1 MAKARRMTL
10 VPEEDIFK
18 AEERKVN
25 TSPLVKSLANMDL
38 EIKAILEDTTMP
50 PDRKIQLYDSIMNRY
65 RNILNQYRSKIP
77 YVRVLPTPKRK
88 KKRKRPK
95 RPAFATPIGTAVLPI
110 PAPADVEEEEEEEE
124 KEEEEA
130 PFLFPTPPDT
140 PLQLPSTSDT
150 TPFIPSYHGK
160 EKRGRKLLPS
170 PVMTRWKQKKEKTSP
185 IITRAKGKQMGTGLN
200 RAMLRRYWVSY

>member
-1 MAKARRMTL
+1 MVKARRMAL

-25 TSPLVKSLANMDL
+25 TSPLVKSLANMDQ

-65 RNILNQYRSKIP
+65 RNILNQYRSEIP

-88 KKRKRPK
+88 KRKRPN
-95 RPAFATPIGTAVLPI
+95 RPAFATPIGTAILPTL
-110 PAPADVEEEEEEEE
+110 APAEVEEEEEEE
-124 KEEEEA
+124 EEEEA
-130 PFLFPTPPDT
+130 PFLFPTPPADT
-140 PLQLPSTSDT
+140 PLQLPSTSDA

-160 EKRGRKLLPS
+160 EKRGRRLLPS
-170 PVMTRWKQKKEKTSP
+170 PVMTRSKKRKDKASP
-185 IITRAKGKQMGTGLN
+185 IITRAKGKQMGIGL
-200 RAMLRRYWVSY
+200 RRTMLRRYWISY

>member
-1 MAKARRMTL
+1 MAL

-25 TSPLVKSLANMDL
+25 TSPLVKSLANMDQ
-38 EIKAILEDTTMP
+38 EIKAIFEDTTMP

-77 YVRVLPTPKRK
+77 YVWVLPTPKRR
-88 KKRKRPK
+88 KRKRPK
-95 RPAFATPIGTAVLPI
+95 RPAFATPIGTAVLPT
-110 PAPADVEEEEEEEE
+110 PAPAEVEEEEEEEE
-124 KEEEEA
+124 APLFVDTPPVEA
-130 PFLFPTPPDT
+130 QFQFPTP
-140 PLQLPSTSDT
+140 LPEAAS
-150 TPFIPSYHGK
+150 FIPSYHGK
-160 EKRGRKLLPS
+160 EKRGRRLLSS
-170 PVMTRWKQKKEKTSP
+170 PVMTRSKQRKEKTSP

>member
-1 MAKARRMTL
+1 MAL

-18 AEERKVN
+18 TEERKVN
-25 TSPLVKSLANMDL
+25 TSPLVKSLANMDQ

-50 PDRKIQLYDSIMNRY
+50 PDRKIQLYNSIVNRY

-77 YVRVLPTPKRK
+77 YVRILPTPKR

-110 PAPADVEEEEEEEE
+110 PAPAEVEEEEEEEE
-124 KEEEEA
+124 EEEA
-130 PFLFPTPPDT
+130 PLFVDSRPVEAQFQFPTP
-140 PLQLPSTSDT
+140 LPETAS
-150 TPFIPSYHGK
+150 FIPSYHGK
-160 EKRGRKLLPS
+160 EKRGRRLLPS
-170 PVMTRWKQKKEKTSP
+170 PVMTRSKQRKQKTSP

-200 RAMLRRYWVSY
+200 RAMLRRYWVNY

>member
-1 MAKARRMTL
+1 MAL

-25 TSPLVKSLANMDL
+25 TSPLVKSLANMDQ

-88 KKRKRPK
+88 KRKRPN
-95 RPAFATPIGTAVLPI
+95 RPVFATPIGTAVLPTS
-110 PAPADVEEEEEEEE
+110 APAEVEEEE
-124 KEEEEA
+124 KE
-130 PFLFPTPPDT
+130 
-140 PLQLPSTSDT
+140 
-150 TPFIPSYHGK
+150 
-160 EKRGRKLLPS
+160 KRGRRLLPS
-170 PVMTRWKQKKEKTSP
+170 PVMTRSKKRKDKASP
-185 IITRAKGKQMGTGLN
+185 IITRAKGKQMGTGL
-200 RAMLRRYWVSY
+200 RRTMLRRYWISY